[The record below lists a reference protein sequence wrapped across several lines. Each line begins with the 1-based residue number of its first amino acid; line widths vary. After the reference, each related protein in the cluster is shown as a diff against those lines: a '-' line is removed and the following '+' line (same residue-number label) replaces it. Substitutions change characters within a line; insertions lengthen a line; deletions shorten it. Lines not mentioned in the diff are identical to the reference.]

1 MPKKDSANKTFILRI
16 DTDRMDAFEKWAADE
31 FRSIN
36 GQILFIL
43 DQALRKAERIKK
55 RSKNRKCNLFS
66 EKVRAE

>member
-16 DTDRMDAFEKWAADE
+16 DPDRMDAIEKWAADE

-43 DQALRKAERIKK
+43 DQALRKAGRMKK
-55 RSKNRKCNLFS
+55 
-66 EKVRAE
+66 EKGEKSA